1 MDSAETEKLLLLLEQ
16 CYPNS
21 FSKKNKAKRYAV
33 IMVLESYSYD
43 TAKKAVLEYVR
54 TRPEFVPTP
63 PELAAIC
70 NRYEPL
76 QAAAPAEEPVYT
88 ASDTPQY
95 IGGLY
100 RMAVE
105 YGLDVDGKHN
115 WLKRKAEELGV
126 AEIQK

>member
-1 MDSAETEKLLLLLEQ
+1 MDASETEKLLLLLEQ

-63 PELAAIC
+63 PELTAIC
-70 NRYEPL
+70 NRFEPF
-76 QAAAPAEEPVYT
+76 QATAPAEEPVQT
-88 ASDTPQY
+88 VRDTPQY
-95 IGGLY
+95 IAGLY
-100 RMAVE
+100 RTAVE
-105 YGLDVDGKHN
+105 FGLDVDDKHN

-126 AEIQK
+126 AEI

>member
-1 MDSAETEKLLLLLEQ
+1 MTEVETEKLLLLLEQ
-16 CYPNS
+16 CYPNG
-21 FSKKNKAKRYAV
+21 FSSKAKNKRLAV
-33 IMVLESYSYD
+33 SVVLEPYSYV

-54 TRPEFVPTP
+54 TRSGFVPTP
-63 PELAAIC
+63 PELAEIC

-76 QAAAPAEEPVYT
+76 AAAAPAEEPVYT
-88 ASDTPQY
+88 ARDTPQY

-100 RMAVE
+100 RLAVE

-126 AEIQK
+126 AEI

>member
-1 MDSAETEKLLLLLEQ
+1 MDASEIEKLLLLLEQ
-16 CYPNS
+16 CFPNG
-21 FSKKNKAKRYAV
+21 FSSKNKNKRLAV
-33 IMVLESYSYD
+33 SLVLEPYSYA

-88 ASDTPQY
+88 TSDTPQY

>member
-1 MDSAETEKLLLLLEQ
+1 MESAETEKLLLLLEQ
-16 CYPNS
+16 CFPNG
-21 FSKKNKAKRYAV
+21 FSSKNKSKRLAV
-33 IMVLESYSYD
+33 SLVLEPYSYA

-70 NRYEPL
+70 NRYEPF
-76 QAAAPAEEPVYT
+76 QATAPAEEPVQT
-88 ASDTPQY
+88 VSDTPQY

-105 YGLDVDGKHN
+105 YGLDLDDKHN

>member
-1 MDSAETEKLLLLLEQ
+1 MDASETEKLLLLLEQ

-54 TRPEFVPTP
+54 TRSEFVPTP

-76 QAAAPAEEPVYT
+76 QAAAPAEEPAQTVT
-88 ASDTPQY
+88 DTPQE
-95 IGGLY
+95 IAKLY
-100 RMAVE
+100 QMAVHYE
-105 YGLDVDGKHN
+105 LDLEEKHK
-115 WLKRKAEELGV
+115 WLRLKAEELGV
-126 AEIQK
+126 AEV

>member
-1 MDSAETEKLLLLLEQ
+1 MDASETEKLLLLLEQ
-16 CYPNS
+16 CFPNG
-21 FSKKNKAKRYAV
+21 FSSKNKNKRLAV
-33 IMVLESYSYD
+33 SLVLEPYSYA

-54 TRPEFVPTP
+54 TRPEFMPTP

-76 QAAAPAEEPVYT
+76 QAAAAAEEPVQT
-88 ASDTPQY
+88 VSDTPQY

-126 AEIQK
+126 AEI

>member
-21 FSKKNKAKRYAV
+21 FSKKNKAKRYAA

-76 QAAAPAEEPVYT
+76 EAAAPAEEAVPEFVQ
-88 ASDTPQY
+88 TPQE
-95 IGGLY
+95 IAGLY
-100 RMAVE
+100 RTAVRL
-105 YGLDVDGKHN
+105 GLDLDGKHK

-126 AEIQK
+126 AEI

>member
-16 CYPNS
+16 CFPNG
-21 FSKKNKAKRYAV
+21 FSSKNKNKRLAV
-33 IMVLESYSYD
+33 SLVLEPYSYA

-70 NRYEPL
+70 NCYEPL
-76 QAAAPAEEPVYT
+76 QAAVPAEEPVQT
-88 ASDTPQY
+88 VTDTPQE
-95 IGGLY
+95 IAKLY
-100 RMAVE
+100 RMAVK

-126 AEIQK
+126 AEI

>member
-33 IMVLESYSYD
+33 IMALESYSYD
-43 TAKKAVLEYVR
+43 TAKKAVLEYVK

-63 PELAAIC
+63 PELTAIC
-70 NRYEPL
+70 NRYEPF
-76 QAAAPAEEPVYT
+76 QAAAPAEEPVHEIT
-88 ASDTPQY
+88 HTPDE
-95 IGGLY
+95 IHGLY
-100 RMAVE
+100 QMAVRYE
-105 YGLDVDGKHN
+105 LDLEEKHK
-115 WLKRKAEELGV
+115 WLRLKAEELGV

>member
-21 FSKKNKAKRYAV
+21 FAKKNKAKRYAMA
-33 IMVLESYSYD
+33 MVLESYSYD

-70 NRYEPL
+70 NLYEPL
-76 QAAAPAEEPVYT
+76 QTAAPAEEPVYT
-88 ASDTPQY
+88 ARDTPQY
-95 IGGLY
+95 IADLY
-100 RMAVE
+100 RTAVE
-105 YGLDVDGKHN
+105 FGLDVDGKHN